1 MPGYQPFQQKCWQF
15 FSWFTVWQLLAV
27 CGLVGLVLWRKM
39 EAGTLRYMYLDWP
52 YFAILMG
59 WWLLSFLVFL
69 VINNP
74 AGSAVKA
81 VKALQRRGWEVTALI
96 INLVMLAFWITMTYG
111 LFDDFSIE
119 RLWQPS
125 RWKAELPFLI
135 FFSTALLGIP
145 AMVAGFAG
153 WPAHRQKINAQKQ
166 AWVNDI
172 GRPLNHDI

>member
-1 MPGYQPFQQKCWQF
+1 MTSVASFQQKCWQF
-15 FSWFTVWQLLAV
+15 FAWFTVWQWLAV
-27 CGLVGLVLWRKM
+27 CGLVALVLWRKV
-39 EAGTLRYMYLDWP
+39 EAGTIAYMYQDWQ
-52 YFAILMG
+52 YFAILIG
-59 WWLLSFLVFL
+59 WWLLSILVFL

-81 VKALQRRGWEVTALI
+81 VKALQGWGWEVAALI
-96 INLVMLAFWITMTYG
+96 INLVMLAFWITMTFG

-125 RWKAELPFLI
+125 RLKTELPFLI
-135 FFSTALLGIP
+135 FFSTALMGIP
-145 AMVAGFAG
+145 AMVAGFVG

-172 GRPLNHDI
+172 GRPLDHE